1 MLEPAKV
8 TQGLCVEM
16 FKLKEGSE
24 KRSFVS
30 GRPIA

>member
-8 TQGLCVEM
+8 TQGLCAEM

-24 KRSFVS
+24 KRSFVRV
-30 GRPIA
+30 GR